1 MSNPALSS
9 NVGELV
15 QAYARAW
22 RVGDLSAMVGC
33 YHDDFTLHYAGRNRL
48 AGIHAGKAKALA
60 VLAEVSR
67 RTNRRLVEIA
77 DVLVGDERGAILA
90 RERFSRDGR
99 EAVLERLL
107 VYTARDGRLDACW
120 VHESDQ
126 ALADSFL
133 D

>member
-1 MSNPALSS
+1 MSLS
-9 NVGELV
+9 VGDV
-15 QAYARAW
+15 VHAYARAW
-22 RVGDLSAMVGC
+22 RAGDLPSMVGG
-33 YHDDFTLHYAGRNRL
+33 YHDDFTLHYGGRNSL
-48 AGIHAGKAKALA
+48 AGVHQGKAKALA

-77 DVLVGDERGAILA
+77 DVLVGQDRAAILA

-99 EAVLERLL
+99 EAVVERLL

-120 VHESDQ
+120 VHETDQ

>member
-1 MSNPALSS
+1 MST
-9 NVGELV
+9 VGDV
-15 QAYARAW
+15 VHAYARAW
-22 RVGDLSAMVGC
+22 RAGDLPAMVGC
-33 YHDDFTLHYAGRNRL
+33 YHDAFTLHYGGRNSL
-48 AGIHAGKAKALA
+48 AGVHAGKAKALA

-77 DVLVGDERGAILA
+77 DVLVGEGRAAILA

-99 EAVLERLL
+99 EAVVERLL

-120 VHESDQ
+120 VHESEQ